1 MKWPR
6 YLLSGMSVAFS
17 LQTPGQA
24 SELQDAILAGKADA
38 IEALLAAGADI
49 NEQGDLGTP
58 LHVAAFDGNAEL
70 AKLIIH
76 KRANIEAE
84 EQSTRIRPSHT
95 AASYGHANVVAL
107 LLEQGAQIDPRE
119 ARERTPLFI
128 AA

>member
-95 AASYGHANVVAL
+95 AASYGHANVV
-107 LLEQGAQIDPRE
+107 
-119 ARERTPLFI
+119 
-128 AA
+128 